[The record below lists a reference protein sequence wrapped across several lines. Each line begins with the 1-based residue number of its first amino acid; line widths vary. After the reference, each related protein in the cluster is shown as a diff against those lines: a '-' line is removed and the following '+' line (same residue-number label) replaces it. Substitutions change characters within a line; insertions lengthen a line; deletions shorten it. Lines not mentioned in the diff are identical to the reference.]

1 MKKTLIWLT
10 ASIVLTQVFPI
21 AAALSQQPKTF
32 LQWCQ
37 QKKSVSTDTKRTIDI
52 LLQEAG
58 TKDCKRADRKLRS
71 LTELDL
77 SINQLVDVKPLAGLT
92 NLTELRLDSNHIV
105 DISPLA
111 GLTNLTILYL
121 HTNKIVDLKP
131 LEKLTN
137 LTALYLYSNQIVD
150 VKPLAG
156 LTDLTILGL
165 RSNQI
170 VDTQPLAGLTKLTFL
185 YLNSNPISVK
195 TCPVQPE
202 SICLF

>member
-1 MKKTLIWLT
+1 MKTTLIWLT
-10 ASIVLTQVFPI
+10 ASIVLAQIFPVT
-21 AAALSQQPKTF
+21 AALSQQPKTF
-32 LQWCQ
+32 LQWCK
-37 QKKSVSTDTKRTIDI
+37 QKKSVSDDTKRTIDI

-58 TKDCKRADRKLRS
+58 TKDCKLADRNLSS

-77 SINQLVDVKPLAGLT
+77 SINQLVDVQPLAGLT

-105 DISPLA
+105 DIQPLA

-131 LEKLTN
+131 LAGLTK
-137 LTALYLYSNQIVD
+137 LTALYLYSNQITD
-150 VKPLAG
+150 IKPLAG

-165 RSNQI
+165 RANQI
-170 VDTQPLAGLTKLTFL
+170 VDVQPLTGLTKLTFL
-185 YLNSNPISVK
+185 YLNSNPIPIK

>member
-10 ASIVLTQVFPI
+10 ASIALSQVLPI
-21 AAALSQQPKTF
+21 AAASAQQPKTF

-37 QKKSVSTDTKRTIDI
+37 QKNSVSADTKRTIDI
-52 LLQEAG
+52 LLNEAG
-58 TKDCKRADRKLRS
+58 TKDCKVADRNLRS

-77 SINQLVDVKPLAGLT
+77 SIDRLVDVQPLAGLT

-105 DISPLA
+105 DIKPLA

-121 HTNKIVDLKP
+121 HTNHIVDIKP
-131 LEKLTN
+131 LAGLTK
-137 LTALYLYSNQIVD
+137 LTALYLYSNEIVD

-156 LTDLTILGL
+156 LTNLTILGL

-170 VDTQPLAGLTKLTFL
+170 VDIKPLAGLTKLTFL
-185 YLNSNPISVK
+185 YLNNNPITVK

>member
-1 MKKTLIWLT
+1 MKKALIWLT
-10 ASIVLTQVFPI
+10 ASIVLAQVFPI
-21 AAALSQQPKTF
+21 AATLSQQPKTF

-37 QKKSVSTDTKRTIDI
+37 QKKSVSADTKRTIDI
-52 LLQEAG
+52 LLQEVG
-58 TKDCKRADRKLRS
+58 TKNCKLADSKLQS

-77 SINQLVDVKPLAGLT
+77 SINRLVDVQPLAGLT
-92 NLTELRLDSNHIV
+92 NLTELRLDSNYIV
-105 DISPLA
+105 DIKPLA

-121 HTNKIVDLKP
+121 HTNQIADLKP
-131 LEKLTN
+131 LAGLTK

-150 VKPLAG
+150 VNPLTG
-156 LTDLTILGL
+156 LTNLTILGL

-170 VDTQPLAGLTKLTFL
+170 VDVQPLAGLTKLTFL
-185 YLNSNPISVK
+185 YLNSNPIPIK